1 MTRLKDRANHGTE
14 PSWPAIASGPQR
26 REAAMMMATAMQ
38 KKGVRVSS
46 SVNLPTPGVVHNP
59 SLGTFAYNH
68 MRRTGDK
75 TPIKGYVENVRDICG
90 DQAIVLMYD
99 YNQSVHGGSEQTYSR
114 MVCRDPEQEGDVIKC
129 QREVPVNGGIH
140 FRHDSLIAHWS
151 VMDGYGPPGAEYRL
165 PPGRHAPSMYTDN
178 SINGR
183 VYCYASLRSVPKE
196 GDGKSLVM
204 PMAAEAEQMAAISP
218 KVRCMLS
225 LGIVTILKCC
235 GMKSGPGAGSSL
247 AQWAKMGFNPQ
258 NGCVIGCILTNTF
271 MLSVETTFGD
281 GLESTE
287 YRDLAK
293 ILENPASYLDPDYQ
307 DHLKRYV
314 AGGALH
320 AYAPRIP
327 SWCAGQP
334 IKDAREYLEHQLE
347 IWAPDGS
354 TRNRVCADVVRTLT
368 DWLDDGI
375 KRNRKLYSYNHQH
388 YTHKQSMDWPT
399 TLGNSSKA
407 WDENEPVPSATLMTF
422 QRACQSLTQSVWG
435 PLQEHHSPS
444 RPDSSSMEKTA
455 TCAMAAA
462 SSSMDT
468 TATSSMADAPGHEV
482 K

>member
-1 MTRLKDRANHGTE
+1 MTGSADSLHKHFPSAQLCGLQRNLATFTYDSIQPETADAWRGT
-14 PSWPAIASGPQR
+14 IRNYG
-26 REAAMMMATAMQ
+26 
-38 KKGVRVSS
+38 
-46 SVNLPTPGVVHNP
+46 
-59 SLGTFAYNH
+59 
-68 MRRTGDK
+68 
-75 TPIKGYVENVRDICG
+75 ENVTDMCG
-90 DQAIVLMYD
+90 PRAIVLQYD
-99 YNQSVHGGSEQTYSR
+99 YDRTVLADTETTYTR
-114 MVCRDPEQEGDVIKC
+114 MVCIRNKDGVNSQVPC
-129 QREVPVNGGIH
+129 QREVPVNGGTH
-140 FRHDSLIAHWS
+140 FRHDSLIGHWS
-151 VMDGYGPPGAEYRL
+151 VMNGHGPPGAEYRL

-196 GDGKSLVM
+196 GDGKSQVM
-204 PMAAEAEQMAAISP
+204 PMAAQAEQMAAISP

-258 NGCVIGCILTNTF
+258 NGCVIGCVLTNTF
-271 MLSVETTFGD
+271 MLSMETTLGD
-281 GLESTE
+281 GLGSTE
-287 YRDLAK
+287 YKDLAK

-375 KRNRKLYSYNHQH
+375 KHNKKCTVTTTSTTHTSNPWTGLRPWENHQRRGMK
-388 YTHKQSMDWPT
+388 TNPC
-399 TLGNSSKA
+399 
-407 WDENEPVPSATLMTF
+407 PV
-422 QRACQSLTQSVWG
+422 QRL
-435 PLQEHHSPS
+435 
-444 RPDSSSMEKTA
+444 
-455 TCAMAAA
+455 
-462 SSSMDT
+462 
-468 TATSSMADAPGHEV
+468 
-482 K
+482 